1 MFLQSKFSIAFINRI
16 FGSGAKK
23 DLETQIDR
31 KGERLEVKNLSSSI
45 ATGEPV
51 VIMKGITIR
60 FGEVTANNN
69 VDFELRKGE
78 IHALLGENGAGK
90 TTLMSILY

>member
-78 IHALLGENGAGK
+78 ILL
-90 TTLMSILY
+90 